1 MVADLEQVDSFR
13 CHAVDQAV
21 LEGEPTGPDVSGE
34 MGQMLWG
41 SFSTFRMGCT
51 IFDQGEHAV
60 DRGWAFADD
69 ETEVIHEL
77 GKREQA

>member
-1 MVADLEQVDSFR
+1 
-13 CHAVDQAV
+13 
-21 LEGEPTGPDVSGE
+21 
-34 MGQMLWG
+34 MLWC
-41 SFSTFRMGCT
+41 SLSAFRMGIT

-69 ETEVIHEL
+69 EAEVIHEL